1 MYWQPVMGSGERIMV
16 GVIIESSG
24 ETTAHRL
31 IRSDVLESLYGSNV
45 KQIEHFLDTALS
57 TLCEIAKLSGQK
69 HMPEIMGIFPGKTQ
83 TSQAQSRTEAIRHAI
98 MLYSS
103 LCNPYYS
110 EQDEEEE
117 SILVT
122 VANKRFSTDIRSKV
136 IQSHP
141 ILKEFFNKRSP
152 MHENGNPVRF
162 GFISPQIILHFAV
175 LHPTRQSQSVSN
187 ARAKLWELSGARD
200 YIQSTAAMIL
210 SVPEPNDPTIE
221 PSQQEAA
228 LRNRAEIEKE
238 ADDRKMR
245 IYHVHSPQAG
255 AEQLIE
261 LAA

>member
-1 MYWQPVMGSGERIMV
+1 MA
-16 GVIIESSG
+16 GVIIEFSG

-57 TLCEIAKLSGQK
+57 TLCEIAKLSGQE
-69 HMPEIMGIFPGKTQ
+69 HMPEIMGMFPGKTQ
-83 TSQAQSRTEAIRHAI
+83 TSQAQSRTEGIRHAV

-103 LCNPYYS
+103 LCNPEYN

-117 SILVT
+117 SILVA

-136 IQSHP
+136 LQSHP
-141 ILKEFFNKRSP
+141 ILKEFFNKKSP
-152 MHENGNPVRF
+152 MHEDGNPVRF

-200 YIQSTAAMIL
+200 YIKSPAAMIL

-221 PSQQEAA
+221 SSQQDAA

-238 ADDRKMR
+238 ADDRHMR

-255 AEQLIE
+255 AAQLIE